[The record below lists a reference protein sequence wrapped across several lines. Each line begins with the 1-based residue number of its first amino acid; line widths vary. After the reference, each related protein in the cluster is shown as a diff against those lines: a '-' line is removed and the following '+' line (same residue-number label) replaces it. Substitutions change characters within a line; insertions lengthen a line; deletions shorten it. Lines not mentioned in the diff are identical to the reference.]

1 MYFYLLCY
9 SNSSWHQIEGN
20 LNSNTE
26 ARQHSQ
32 TVKKPTKYLC
42 SYDALSG
49 KALNHRLKSG
59 CKTYLRLEITH
70 VRNQQGSGSLPPLSP
85 SKSPSQILLDTSV
98 TYSSPKQSLSKITSP
113 GHLKTRPHIM
123 SHTLVV
129 SGPYLSPQ
137 LPRI

>member
-85 SKSPSQILLDTSV
+85 SKSPRVPRSFSTLPSPTRLQNSF
-98 TYSSPKQSLSKITSP
+98 YSKSPLPGISKQDPI
-113 GHLKTRPHIM
+113 
-123 SHTLVV
+123 
-129 SGPYLSPQ
+129 
-137 LPRI
+137 